1 MRWNNADD
9 LTNAIEELDTTVH
22 AGAPIAFSVR
32 HCFAMVSDVVDL
44 VWPEIDRLRAERVVA
59 DDIIRRLAA
68 MDPRAFN
75 GVEER
80 ICACCRGMQTH
91 PDAVHPAGIVVV
103 EHDDSWT
110 GYGGKRHEATES
122 IAHEPDCVWLACRQE
137 DDR

>member
-1 MRWNNADD
+1 MTAADSYPLLAD
-9 LTNAIEELDTTVH
+9 FANRPSGHVTALAAKRREAREALDEIE
-22 AGAPIAFSVR
+22 
-32 HCFAMVSDVVDL
+32 
-44 VWPEIDRLRAERVVA
+44 RLRAERVVA

-75 GVEER
+75 SAEER

-103 EHDDSWT
+103 KHDDSWT

-122 IAHEPDCVWLACRQE
+122 IAHEPDCAWLACRQE